1 MEKNTGRRVFAVIGG
16 GAAGFFAAVNAA
28 RLHPDLDV
36 IILEKSDKLLSKVRV
51 SGGGRCNVTHACF
64 DNRLLVK
71 NYPRGERELL
81 QAFSRFSTG
90 DTISWFHERGVELK
104 TEEDGRM
111 FPVTDDSQTIVDCL
125 LSEADRY
132 NVQILCK
139 ASVHEII
146 PENDQWKI
154 TLEGAMPALIADK
167 VLIATGGGR
176 NESAFSYLKNTKHTI
191 IHPVPSLFTFNIKNK
206 ALTELMGVSVS
217 DAKVMIPAA
226 KTETQG
232 PLLITHW
239 GMSGP
244 AVLKASSIAARDLEN
259 LQYRFDVHI
268 NWLGSGNAESM
279 FEELNEIRKSEAQHK
294 CDRSP
299 FEGISRRLWEYFIG
313 KSDMN
318 ADLRWGDTSNK
329 HLRKLAE
336 VLTRDVYSV
345 EGKTTFKEEFVTC
358 GGVSRK
364 EIDFSSMESKLHK
377 GLFFAGEVIDI
388 DAVTGGFNFQ
398 NAWTTGWLVSI
409 GVG

>member
-1 MEKNTGRRVFAVIGG
+1 VEKNTGRRVFAVIGG

-28 RLHPDLDV
+28 RLHSDLNV

-51 SGGGRCNVTHACF
+51 SGGGRCNVTHACY

-71 NYPRGERELL
+71 NYPRGERELI

-90 DTISWFHERGVELK
+90 DTVSWFHERGVELK
-104 TEEDGRM
+104 TEDDGRM

-132 NVQILCK
+132 NVQIICK
-139 ASVHEII
+139 AGVHEII

-154 TLEGAMPALIADK
+154 TFEGAMPALIADK

-176 NESAFSYLKNTKHTI
+176 NVSAFSFLKQTKHTI
-191 IHPVPSLFTFNIKNK
+191 VHPVPSLFTFNIKNK
-206 ALTELMGVSVS
+206 QLTELMGVSVP
-217 DAKVMIPAA
+217 DAKVSIPSGKA
-226 KTETQG
+226 ETQG

-244 AVLKASSIAARDLEN
+244 AVLKTSSLAARELEK

-268 NWLGSGNAESM
+268 NWMGSGNPESM
-279 FEELNEIRKSEAQHK
+279 FEELCDIRKSEAQHK

-299 FEGISRRLWEYFIG
+299 FETISRRLWEYFIG
-313 KSDMN
+313 KSVMKS
-318 ADLRWGDTSNK
+318 DLRWGDVSNK
-329 HLRKLAE
+329 NLRRLAE
-336 VLTRDVYSV
+336 ILTRDVYAV
-345 EGKTTFKEEFVTC
+345 DGKTTFKEEFVTC
-358 GGVSRK
+358 GGISRK
-364 EIDFSSMESKLHK
+364 EIDFSTMESKLQK

-398 NAWTTGWLVSI
+398 NAWTTGWIVGNGVS
-409 GVG
+409 